1 MDMQPGGKWEFVMHG
16 PDGTDYIHK
25 STFKEVAVNKKLV
38 IDVYDPNFTFNITF
52 EAQGEKTLLTWHMVF
67 ETAELFTQM
76 VKTFKA
82 DVGLQQNIAKLEL
95 YLAGLQ

>member
-1 MDMQPGGKWEFVMHG
+1 
-16 PDGTDYIHK
+16 
-25 STFKEVAVNKKLV
+25 
-38 IDVYDPNFTFNITF
+38 
-52 EAQGEKTLLTWHMVF
+52 VF